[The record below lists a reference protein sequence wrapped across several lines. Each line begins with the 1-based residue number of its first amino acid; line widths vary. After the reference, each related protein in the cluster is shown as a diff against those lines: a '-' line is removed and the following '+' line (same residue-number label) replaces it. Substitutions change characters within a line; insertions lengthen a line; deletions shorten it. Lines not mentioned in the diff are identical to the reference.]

1 MPKPLPPTLLILLLV
16 TASGAPAPQ
25 AHRET
30 LHLAG
35 LDQPV
40 EIITDRWGIAHIY
53 AETEDDLFFAQ
64 GFNAARD
71 RLFQLEIWRR
81 QAHGTVAEI
90 LGPRELER
98 DRGTRLF
105 QFRGD
110 MDQEMFFTA
119 ETAEGAENKLG

>member
-1 MPKPLPPTLLILLLV
+1 MPKPLPATLLLLLLA
-16 TASGAPAPQ
+16 TAPGTPQ
-25 AHRET
+25 AQQET
-30 LHLAG
+30 LHLPG
-35 LDQPV
+35 LSQPV

-71 RLFQLEIWRR
+71 RLFQFEIWRR

-119 ETAEGAENKLG
+119 EKAEGAENKLG

>member
-1 MPKPLPPTLLILLLV
+1 MPKPLPPTLLVLLLV
-16 TASGAPAPQ
+16 TASGTPQ
-25 AHRET
+25 AQRET
-30 LHLAG
+30 LQLPG
-35 LDQPV
+35 LSQPV

-98 DRGTRLF
+98 DVGTRLF

-110 MDQEMFFTA
+110 MDQELRHQ
-119 ETAEGAENKLG
+119 GLLGKR